1 MAIAQFERND
11 TGSMSQVEQD
21 TERQLIQQAGQGD
34 LESFNQLVDRYQAQV
49 FRVCLRVLRDQGRAE
64 DATQDTFLKAYGAL
78 DQYHGGSVKS
88 WLMRIATNRCYD
100 MLRAERRRPA
110 ASLDD
115 QPVES
120 EPEWT
125 MEPVSENPDSYAS
138 RSQLSARLEQALGE
152 LSEDQRLAVIL
163 CDIHGYTYEEIAGV
177 VDASLGTV
185 KSRISRG
192 RVRLREILRGD
203 ERSKELFD
211 SVWRQSDDSTT

>member
-1 MAIAQFERND
+1 MTDADQEF
-11 TGSMSQVEQD
+11 
-21 TERQLIQQAGQGD
+21 ERQLLQAARNGD
-34 LESFNQLVDRYQAQV
+34 LESFNQLVDRYQATV

-64 DATQDTFLKAYGAL
+64 DATQDTFIKAYGAL

-100 MLRAERRRPA
+100 MIRADRRRPA
-110 ASLDD
+110 ASLDA

-138 RSQLSARLEQALGE
+138 RSQLSAYLERALGE
-152 LSEDQRLAVIL
+152 LSDDQRIAVIL
-163 CDIHGYTYEEIAGV
+163 YDIHGYSYDEIAGIT
-177 VDASLGTV
+177 DASMGTV

-192 RVRLREILRGD
+192 RVRLREILRAD
-203 ERSKELFD
+203 EHAKELFEA
-211 SVWRQSDDSTT
+211 VWRQSDDRAT